1 MRCFLIS
8 TLLLCASTQIARADR
23 KIGGAALVEL
33 ERGEA
38 HFRDK
43 DYAAAIDAFDA
54 GYAIDPQPIF
64 LYDKAQAQ
72 RLAGDCRSAIVTY
85 NEFLD
90 TGPPATEAARARKN
104 LASCEAQEIGR
115 AHV

>member
-38 HFRDK
+38 RPHLLLHLLELGHIVHRDLP
-43 DYAAAIDAFDA
+43 YPS
-54 GYAIDPQPIF
+54 G
-64 LYDKAQAQ
+64 
-72 RLAGDCRSAIVTY
+72 
-85 NEFLD
+85 
-90 TGPPATEAARARKN
+90 
-104 LASCEAQEIGR
+104 
-115 AHV
+115 